1 MVNVSKPIQAPH
13 DQDLSTE
20 LPNPMF
26 IKELTTELN

>member
-1 MVNVSKPIQAPH
+1 MNLIKPTQTPH

-26 IKELTTELN
+26 TKELTTELN